1 MLRLNPLV
9 LSLFLIFA
17 APTAALAAGE
27 SEDDSVG
34 ELAREGVEKLMRA
47 LEALIDEIPLYEMPE
62 LNEDGDII
70 IRRKR
75 KTDEAPPED
84 PDFDQTSL

>member
-1 MLRLNPLV
+1 MTRLRPLV

-17 APTAALAAGE
+17 APPVALTGAE
-27 SEDDSVG
+27 SEDDSAS
-34 ELAREGVEKLMRA
+34 ELAREGVETLMRA

-84 PDFDQTSL
+84 PDVDETSI

>member
-1 MLRLNPLV
+1 MLRLSRLI

-17 APTAALAAGE
+17 APPVALAGGE
-27 SEDDSVG
+27 SEGDSVG
-34 ELAREGVEKLMRA
+34 ELAREGVDTLMRA
-47 LEALIDEIPLYEMPE
+47 LEALIDEIPRYELPE

-84 PDFDQTSL
+84 PDIDETSI

>member
-1 MLRLNPLV
+1 MPRLSPLI

-17 APTAALAAGE
+17 APPVVLAAGE
-27 SEDDSVG
+27 SEDDTVG
-34 ELAREGVEKLMRA
+34 ELAREGVETLMRA

-62 LNEDGDII
+62 LNEDGDSS

-75 KTDEAPPED
+75 KPEETPPEN
-84 PDFDQTSL
+84 PDIDQTSL

>member
-1 MLRLNPLV
+1 MKRLSPLV

-17 APTAALAAGE
+17 APPVTLAAGE
-27 SEDDSVG
+27 SEDDTAG
-34 ELAREGVEKLMRA
+34 ELARQGVETLMRA

-62 LNEDGDII
+62 LNDDGDII

-75 KTDEAPPED
+75 KPDEEPPAE
-84 PDFDQTSL
+84 PDIDQTSL

>member
-1 MLRLNPLV
+1 MPRLTPV
-9 LSLFLIFA
+9 ILSLFLIFA
-17 APTAALAAGE
+17 VPPAALAGGE
-27 SEDDSVG
+27 SEDDAAS
-34 ELAREGVEKLMRA
+34 ELAREGVETLMRA
-47 LEALIDEIPLYEMPE
+47 LEALIDEIPVYEMPE

-75 KTDEAPPED
+75 KPEEAPPED

>member
-1 MLRLNPLV
+1 MTRVSPLV

-17 APTAALAAGE
+17 APPVALAGGE
-27 SEDDSVG
+27 SGDDSAS
-34 ELAREGVEKLMRA
+34 ELAREGVETLLRA

-75 KTDEAPPED
+75 KADEAPPED

>member
-1 MLRLNPLV
+1 MPRLSPLI
-9 LSLFLIFA
+9 LSLFLFLA
-17 APTAALAAGE
+17 APPVALGAGE
-27 SEDDSVG
+27 SEGDSVG
-34 ELAREGVEKLMRA
+34 ELAREGVETLMRA

-75 KTDEAPPED
+75 KTEEASPED
-84 PDFDQTSL
+84 PDIDETSV